1 MKQRNEP
8 RQVAKESRHDIKYQ
22 DRLRF
27 HLETAKCQTQA
38 ANYAKAFNKK
48 LKNMARKEKKQI
60 SQQVQFLASEI
71 YRLKDDRYPGGFRY
85 LAVETE
91 MQGKYD
97 KWNNNNGYVSNSNC
111 MMCHTAQAFR
121 YEEMVPFAKC

>member
-1 MKQRNEP
+1 MKFNNKIRNSD
-8 RQVAKESRHDIKYQ
+8 ALKEAG
-22 DRLRF
+22 LRKIVV
-27 HLETAKCQTQA
+27 L
-38 ANYAKAFNKK
+38 KA
-48 LKNMARKEKKQI
+48 EVI
-60 SQQVQFLASEI
+60 
-71 YRLKDDRYPGGFRY
+71 RLKDARSPGGFRY